1 MLHHLSASYF
11 SAELLLESLLAFPP
25 RLGNHFAHDKS
36 SERKAEGLPQ
46 FFPLFDKDIGD
57 ESMNQANGEWKLT
70 VIPFRT
76 LSIRIY
82 ASCCRCR
89 SRCLA
94 VSPSFS
100 SRSFPPDFPLIFLW
114 FPPDF
119 PMISH
124 ALLCLRFPLGG
135 GLLSLGVCVASAQ
148 TYAGSSFAFSLLMP
162 SAGQEVDEGIWVS

>member
-94 VSPSFS
+94 VSPLLQFAQFS
-100 SRSFPPDFPLIFLW
+100 PWFPSDFPLISPW
-114 FPPDF
+114 FPHDF
-119 PMISH
+119 P
-124 ALLCLRFPLGG
+124 RFAMPS
-135 GLLSLGVCVASAQ
+135 LSLGRRPPLPGCVCCL
-148 TYAGSSFAFSLLMP
+148 SSNICGL
-162 SAGQEVDEGIWVS
+162 